1 MHNIVLERLYLINLG
16 RKQKN
21 PSTLHHTVKVK
32 FAEFE
37 VIYCMGWLM
46 WFGAKRHFLPGSI
59 DAQYCSGAFIFNKS
73 WQKTKKNPSTLHHTA
88 RFNRWVKA
96 KFAEFEVIYCMGW
109 LMWFGAKRHFLPGSI
124 DAQYCSGAFIFNKSW
139 QKTKKSFNSSP
150 YRQGQICRIWSNIL
164 YGMTDV
170 VWRKKTFFFFFFFF
184 FLNWKRM
191 RWL

>member
-21 PSTLHHTVKVK
+21 PSTLHHT
-32 FAEFE
+32 
-37 VIYCMGWLM
+37 
-46 WFGAKRHFLPGSI
+46 
-59 DAQYCSGAFIFNKS
+59 
-73 WQKTKKNPSTLHHTA
+73 
-88 RFNRWVKA
+88 VKA

-170 VWRKKTFFFFFFFF
+170 VWRKKTFSARFNRYIVLERLYLYLGRKQKNPSTLHHTVKAWSMGWLMWFGAKRLFSFFFSLWFGA
-184 FLNWKRM
+184 KRHFSA
-191 RWL
+191 RFNRCTILFWSVYI

>member
-21 PSTLHHTVKVK
+21 PSTLHHTVKV
-32 FAEFE
+32 
-37 VIYCMGWLM
+37 
-46 WFGAKRHFLPGSI
+46 
-59 DAQYCSGAFIFNKS
+59 
-73 WQKTKKNPSTLHHTA
+73 
-88 RFNRWVKA
+88 

-170 VWRKKTFFFFFFFF
+170 VWRKKTGSIDFFFFFFWSNILYGMTDVVWTFFFFFFFF
-184 FLNWKRM
+184 FFNWKRM

>member
-21 PSTLHHTVKVK
+21 PSTLHHTVKV
-32 FAEFE
+32 
-37 VIYCMGWLM
+37 
-46 WFGAKRHFLPGSI
+46 
-59 DAQYCSGAFIFNKS
+59 
-73 WQKTKKNPSTLHHTA
+73 
-88 RFNRWVKA
+88 

-170 VWRKKTFFFFFFFF
+170 VWRKKTFSARFFF
-184 FLNWKRM
+184 FLFNKSWQKTKKSFFFCRIGKGCVGYRY
-191 RWL
+191 RWAIVEL